1 MSIIKNHE
9 IENDSVFNSAICI
22 IGSGFSAQ
30 SVATKLTDKK
40 IIIIESGKI
49 EFDKNAQQ
57 LNYLKQE
64 GLAFRKNHI
73 NRIRQLGGSANLWA
87 NQLMTLEEFD
97 ISHRDWIV
105 DKFAWPIKYQELKS
119 LYDDVLQ
126 NLYKGYFEK
135 VNFFNP
141 IEKNEKIFFLEEEF
155 VKKELFDFNNHFWPH
170 KIEKFNLKTK
180 FTNKLLNEKNIQ
192 FLENFTATEFKIDQD
207 RHCIKSVKI
216 QSDNKTCTINSGTF
230 ILACGAIENA
240 RIILNNE
247 RSSKLFH
254 NQNTGR
260 YFMDHP
266 RACLGV
272 IKSNKKLP
280 LSSLIGLKKKDY
292 EFRTSLKLSK
302 KIQTENKILNSYAF
316 IDPKYSNED
325 EIFFNE
331 FLLEIK
337 KLIRLKG
344 IPKINLKKF
353 NIKKILEQIYLKLP
367 PQVSSAKLNGILYKL
382 FTSKKYNFLFNEME
396 INYQGEQY
404 PDYQNRVY
412 LNKNK
417 DIFNQNYC
425 SINWQLNKMDIRTQK
440 TFTKTLENKL
450 RTNEF
455 LTFTK
460 NENINFT
467 DASHHSGTTRMS
479 NSRSDGVVDTNCK
492 FHDIENLYV
501 IGNSVFRTSGSA
513 NPGLTNMAISTR
525 LGNYLKSIIK
535 NT

>member
-1 MSIIKNHE
+1 MSIVKNNE
-9 IENDSVFNSAICI
+9 IENNTVFNTAICI
-22 IGSGFSAQ
+22 VGSGFSAQ

-49 EFDKNAQQ
+49 KFNKNAQQ
-57 LNYLKQE
+57 LNDLKQE
-64 GLAFRKNHI
+64 GSAFRKNHI

-105 DKFAWPIKYQELKS
+105 DKFAWPIKYQEFKS
-119 LYDDVLQ
+119 LYSDVLQ
-126 NLYKGYFEK
+126 NLYKDYFKK

-141 IEKNEKIFFLEEEF
+141 IEKNEKNFFLEEEF
-155 VKKELFDFNNHFWPH
+155 IKKELFDFNNHFWPH
-170 KIEKFNLKTK
+170 KIQKFNLKTK
-180 FTNKLLNEKNIQ
+180 FTKDLLNKKNIQ

-207 RHCIKSVKI
+207 KHSIKSVKVK
-216 QSDNKTCTINSGTF
+216 SENKTCTINADIF

-247 RSSKLFH
+247 RSSNLFH

-272 IKSNKKLP
+272 VKSKKKLP
-280 LSSLIGLKKKDY
+280 LSCLIGIKTKNY
-292 EFRTSLKLSK
+292 QFRTSLRLSK
-302 KIQTENKILNSYAF
+302 KIQTEKKILNSYAF
-316 IDPKYSNED
+316 IDPKYPKED
-325 EIFFNE
+325 EIFFNGL
-331 FLLEIK
+331 LLEVK
-337 KLIRLKG
+337 KLIKLKG

-367 PQVSSAKLNGILYKL
+367 PQVSSAKLNNILYKL
-382 FTSKKYNFLFNEME
+382 FKSKKYNFLFNEME
-396 INYQGEQY
+396 VNYQGEQY

-412 LNKNK
+412 LNNNK
-417 DIFNQNYC
+417 DIFNQNCC
-425 SINWQLNKMDIRTQK
+425 SVNWQLNKIDIKTQDI
-440 TFTKTLENKL
+440 FSETLENEL

-479 NSRSDGVVDTNCK
+479 NNRSDGVVDTNCK

-525 LGNYLKSIIK
+525 LGNYLKSTIK
-535 NT
+535 TA